1 MPRDI
6 ELDCASVCMR
16 TGQKCCNR
24 DCRQW
29 LDYEQDLNCTLV
41 AVRKNGKMS
50 LRETADRLGVSFV
63 RVKQIQDKAVEKLT
77 GKIDF

>member
-1 MPRDI
+1 MSRLIKD
-6 ELDCASVCMR
+6 DCADICMK
-16 TGQKCCNR
+16 TGQRCDKK

-29 LDYEQDLNCTLV
+29 LDFEEDLNCTLV

-50 LRETADRLGVSFV
+50 LREVADRLGVSFV

>member
-6 ELDCASVCMR
+6 EFDCASVCMR
-16 TGQKCCNR
+16 TGQKCSNK

-50 LRETADRLGVSFV
+50 LRETANSLGVSFV

>member
-1 MPRDI
+1 MKIKAPKGYHF
-6 ELDCASVCMR
+6 MK
-16 TGQKCCNR
+16 G
-24 DCRQW
+24 
-29 LDYEQDLNCTLV
+29 
-41 AVRKNGKMS
+41 KNGKMS